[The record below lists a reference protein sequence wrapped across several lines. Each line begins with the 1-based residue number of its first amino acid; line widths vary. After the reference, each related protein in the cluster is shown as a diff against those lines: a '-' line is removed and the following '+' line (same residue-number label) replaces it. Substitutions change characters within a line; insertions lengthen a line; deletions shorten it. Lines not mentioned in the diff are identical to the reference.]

1 MTAGP
6 RGELC
11 DHRGVQGLL
20 RSLWDEPRP
29 PGAPARVWR
38 DWALVVGL
46 GVLAVLEVLV
56 RRQLPGRPV
65 ALVVALGLLPAIL
78 FRRTRPLP
86 VLAAVFAVTGLAPVV
101 TSAGTDQY
109 VMAYVL
115 LFPYAVFRW
124 GSGREAVAGAAII
137 VAKVVLWMLLG
148 LMDVGDVA
156 AGFGVLFSLMALG
169 AALRYRARARQRE
182 LDQVKLLE
190 RERLARDLHD
200 TVAHHVSAMAI
211 RAQAGIAT
219 STVRPAAAVEAL
231 RVIEAEASK
240 ALSEMRAMVRV
251 RRDDE
256 PAALTPVLSTGARIA
271 DVATLADGSFVDV
284 AIDGDTEDVP
294 PPVCAAVFR
303 LAQESVT
310 NARRHAKHATRI
322 EVRVSADADAVRL
335 RVTDDGEPSAA
346 GRNGYGLR
354 GMAERAG
361 LLGGA
366 CEAGP
371 RDGRGWAVTA
381 VLPRAGRPYAGFPHA
396 GRPGPGAA

>member
-1 MTAGP
+1 M
-6 RGELC
+6 
-11 DHRGVQGLL
+11 
-20 RSLWDEPRP
+20 
-29 PGAPARVWR
+29 
-38 DWALVVGL
+38 
-46 GVLAVLEVLV
+46 
-56 RRQLPGRPV
+56 PGRPV
-65 ALVVALGLLPAIL
+65 ALIVALGLLPAIL

-86 VLAAVFAVTGLAPVV
+86 MLALVFVVTGLAPVV

-109 VMAYVL
+109 AMAYVL

-124 GSGREAVAGAAII
+124 GSGREAAAGATII
-137 VAKVVLWMLLG
+137 VVKVVLWMLLG
-148 LMDVGDVA
+148 LMHLGDVF

-169 AALRYRARARQRE
+169 AAFRYRARARQRE
-182 LDQVKLLE
+182 LDQVKLIE

-231 RVIEAEASK
+231 HVIEAEASK
-240 ALSEMRAMVRV
+240 ALTEMRAMVRV
-251 RRDDE
+251 LRDDE
-256 PAALTPVLSTGARIA
+256 PAARTPGPRIA

-284 AIDGDTEDVP
+284 RIDGDVDDLP
-294 PPVCAAVFR
+294 PSVCAAVFR

-322 EVRVSADADAVRL
+322 EVRVAADAESVRL
-335 RVTDDGEPSAA
+335 RVTDDGEAA
-346 GRNGYGLR
+346 PVNQHGYGLR

-361 LLGGA
+361 LLGGT

-371 RDGRGWAVTA
+371 RDGRGWTVTA
-381 VLPRAGRPYAGFPHA
+381 VLPRAG
-396 GRPGPGAA
+396 AAA